1 MNTEK
6 FDLIVRLEEENKP
19 QEYYEEIVVEQ
30 IEDKLKNYD
39 SRYFI
44 KESEYFNIF
53 MVELDENELQTA
65 VKIAHASQPNK
76 LEMIPIESVVP
87 TKPEIILQRIIN
99 ISKEKIL
106 DGETFK
112 IQCNIRGRY
121 IKTKDEFISSVVREL
136 VKLNGKQDESNPD
149 WTINI
154 EVLGE
159 STGVSVLRNL

>member
-1 MNTEK
+1 
-6 FDLIVRLEEENKP
+6 
-19 QEYYEEIVVEQ
+19 
-30 IEDKLKNYD
+30 
-39 SRYFI
+39 
-44 KESEYFNIF
+44 

-76 LEMIPIESVVP
+76 LEMIPIESVVL
-87 TKPEIILQRIIN
+87 TRPEIILERIIK
-99 ISKEKIL
+99 ISKERIR

-136 VKLNGKQDESNPD
+136 EKLKGKPDESNPD
-149 WTINI
+149 WVIHI